1 MWQYTGIPAIS
12 PHSGSRYPP
21 LYAISVS
28 NARTK
33 CQTRSSHKF
42 IPSWECL
49 SLPPNIHLLP
59 GVPPLPKISGSFQKH
74 LFSPRNS
81 RLSPKYPSSPR
92 SPRPLPKISGS
103 FQKHL
108 SSPRNS
114 RFLSK
119 IPIPSQKHHLP
130 VKISFTSRKYLSF
143 PGRLS
148 PRNPRL
154 FAEISSSPHPIK
166 LPWECPGTALSSA
179 GQCFSYISLISRKF
193 PFSEGLRLSSSRFHW
208 Q

>member
-1 MWQYTGIPAIS
+1 MAIYGNTGHFSTFRLPIS
-12 PHSGSRYPP
+12 PIIRNICLQCKDKVSDPLVSQIHPLSG
-21 LYAISVS
+21 ISV
-28 NARTK
+28 
-33 CQTRSSHKF
+33 
-42 IPSWECL
+42 
-49 SLPPNIHLLP
+49 PPQNIHLLP
-59 GVPPLPKISGSFQKH
+59 GVPPLPKIYGSF
-74 LFSPRNS
+74 R
-81 RLSPKYPSSPR
+81 
-92 SPRPLPKISGS
+92 
-103 FQKHL
+103 KHL
-108 SSPRNS
+108 SSLGNS

-179 GQCFSYISLISRKF
+179 GQRFSQYKF
-193 PFSEGLRLSSSRFHW
+193 
-208 Q
+208 

>member
-1 MWQYTGIPAIS
+1 MAIYGNTGHFSTFRLPIS
-12 PHSGSRYPP
+12 PIIRNICLQCKDKVSDPLVSQIHPLSG
-21 LYAISVS
+21 ISV
-28 NARTK
+28 
-33 CQTRSSHKF
+33 
-42 IPSWECL
+42 
-49 SLPPNIHLLP
+49 PPQKSIFSQEFRP
-59 GVPPLPKISGSFQKH
+59 FSKI
-74 LFSPRNS
+74 
-81 RLSPKYPSSPR
+81 Y
-92 SPRPLPKISGS
+92 GS

-119 IPIPSQKHHLP
+119 IPISSQKHHLP
-130 VKISFTSRKYLSF
+130 MKISFTSRKYLSF

>member
-49 SLPPNIHLLP
+49 SLPQISIFSQEFRPFS
-59 GVPPLPKISGSFQKH
+59 KI
-74 LFSPRNS
+74 
-81 RLSPKYPSSPR
+81 Y
-92 SPRPLPKISGS
+92 GS

-143 PGRLS
+143 PGRLP

-154 FAEISSSPHPIK
+154 FTEISSSPHPIK

>member
-33 CQTRSSHKF
+33 CQTRSSLKF
-42 IPSWECL
+42 IPYREYL
-49 SLPPNIHLLP
+49 SLPQISIFSQEFLNFQKYPAPFRNTSFLP
-59 GVPPLPKISGSFQKH
+59 GIPVPPQKSIFSQEFRPFSKI
-74 LFSPRNS
+74 
-81 RLSPKYPSSPR
+81 Y
-92 SPRPLPKISGS
+92 GS

-119 IPIPSQKHHLP
+119 IPISSQKHHLP

>member
-1 MWQYTGIPAIS
+1 MAIYGNTGHFSTFRLPIS
-12 PHSGSRYPP
+12 PIIRNICLQCKDKVSDPLVSQIHPFLGMPTPP
-21 LYAISVS
+21 
-28 NARTK
+28 
-33 CQTRSSHKF
+33 Q
-42 IPSWECL
+42 
-49 SLPPNIHLLP
+49 NI
-59 GVPPLPKISGSFQKH
+59 Q
-74 LFSPRNS
+74 SP
-81 RLSPKYPSSPR
+81 PR

-108 SSPRNS
+108 SSPRNSYLSPKYPSSPRSPRPLPKVSGPFRKHLSSLGNS

-179 GQCFSYISLISRKF
+179 GQRFSQYKF
-193 PFSEGLRLSSSRFHW
+193 
-208 Q
+208 